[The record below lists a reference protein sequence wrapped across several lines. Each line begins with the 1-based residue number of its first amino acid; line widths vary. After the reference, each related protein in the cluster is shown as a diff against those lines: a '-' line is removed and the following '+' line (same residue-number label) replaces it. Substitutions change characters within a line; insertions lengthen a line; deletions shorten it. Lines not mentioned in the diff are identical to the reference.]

1 MILNNT
7 QQNGFTVSVIT
18 DEEASVRN
26 SVQFR
31 EELTA
36 LLDNGNKRILLSFE
50 KVTYVD
56 SSFLG
61 SMVASLK
68 YAISKGADIY
78 LVNLRKDIY
87 DLLELIRMNKV
98 FKIFDTTEQ
107 AIENLQ

>member
-1 MILNNT
+1 MILEST

-18 DEEASVRN
+18 EEEASVRN
-26 SVQFR
+26 SARFR
-31 EELTA
+31 EEVIA
-36 LLDNGNKRILLSFE
+36 LLDSGHKNILLSFE
-50 KVTYVD
+50 QVTYVD

-61 SMVASLK
+61 SMVAALK

-98 FKIFDTTEQ
+98 FKIFDTTAT